1 MSYNNDSLSTQSGL
15 IIDERHINTTLL
27 PLNQAIKYVKGSGKR
42 TIYEFSDP
50 DCPFCEELEQQ
61 LLNINDL
68 TIYLFLFPVT
78 EIHPNAAFRANQ
90 IWHAKDR
97 YAAWENYMLY
107 RTAPDTSGESENTPI
122 ERNIVLGR
130 QLEITGTPTF
140 FLENGFRVEGVLP
153 TEDIERLLY
162 QAE

>member
-1 MSYNNDSLSTQSGL
+1 MSYNNDSLHTQSSF
-15 IIDERHINTTLL
+15 IIDEHHINTTLL
-27 PLNQAIKYVKGSGKR
+27 PLSQAIKYVKGSGKR

-50 DCPFCEELEQQ
+50 DCPFCEELEQL

-78 EIHPNAAFRANQ
+78 EIHPNAEFRANQ
-90 IWHAKDR
+90 IWNAKDR

-107 RTAPDTSGESENTPI
+107 RTAPDTSGDGENTPI
-122 ERNIVLGR
+122 EQNIALGR

-153 TEDIERLLY
+153 AEDIERLLY